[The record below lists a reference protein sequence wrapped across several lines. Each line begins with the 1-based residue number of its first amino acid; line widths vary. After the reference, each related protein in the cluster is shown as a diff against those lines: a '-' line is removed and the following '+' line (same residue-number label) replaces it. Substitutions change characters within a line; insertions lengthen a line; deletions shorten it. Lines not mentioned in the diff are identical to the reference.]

1 MSFLGHALA
10 RQNVISR
17 EEGFDFVL
25 GVFCRPKG
33 TTYNLRQK
41 RRVMKHDKIQLLVR
55 FIGKNII
62 VKILYWQCL
71 ARLSTHQL

>member
-1 MSFLGHALA
+1 MTKKVNLLRFLSRLQPDKTLYIVMSFLGHALA

-33 TTYNLRQK
+33 TTIYA
-41 RRVMKHDKIQLLVR
+41 
-55 FIGKNII
+55 KNDE
-62 VKILYWQCL
+62 
-71 ARLSTHQL
+71 